1 MFITREF
8 RGFDDP
14 YSQEQTAA
22 NLVKF
27 LSSPL
32 SFEHI
37 PGCQKF
43 RSENFEKVQFLRYY
57 FIFVIYLPSEV
68 DGRIMSEIYFWMKI
82 GYEDLS
88 ESRS

>member
-1 MFITREF
+1 MN
-8 RGFDDP
+8 DP
-14 YSQEQTAA
+14 YSQELTTAS
-22 NLVKF
+22 LVKF
-27 LSSPL
+27 SSSPL

-43 RSENFEKVQFLRYY
+43 RSENFEKVRFLGYY
-57 FIFVIYLPSEV
+57 LIFVTYLPREV

-82 GYEDLS
+82 EYEDLR